1 MQKKFTIYLPVVL
14 LCLFLAQNSNAQ
26 QQMENPGFEF
36 WEDFGI
42 GPDTL
47 EPVNW
52 SSLKS
57 SDGGELIN
65 MLIPQVWEQSTDAHS
80 GMYSVKLE
88 NLPIITYVAPGTLT
102 NGRVHATFPPSDAFV
117 FTAVDDPQWN
127 TPFTDTPDSLTIW
140 AKFFPQLNDK
150 AHVIAILHTDS
161 AKIVDSTAMNWI
173 ATAHIEIPNE
183 ISEWT
188 RLAVPF
194 TYLNSNTPEHI
205 LFAIY
210 SGDAQDA
217 QLGSIMYLDDI
228 ELTYYNVSVNSPNF
242 DHAKMYFTNEKLVIK
257 LGAEDL
263 NKDFTMQILDL
274 SGRVIIS
281 SEFLS
286 SDSNEFQVDIPSG
299 VYICKIRN
307 ESTEFTQKLVK

>member
-1 MQKKFTIYLPVVL
+1 MQRNFTAY
-14 LCLFLAQNSNAQ
+14 LFLILLTIIFVHNTNGQ
-26 QQMENPGFEF
+26 QQIENPGFEY

-80 GMYSVKLE
+80 GMYSVRLE
-88 NLPIITYVAPGTLT
+88 NLPILAFVAPGTLT

-117 FTAVDDPQWN
+117 FSDVNDPQWN
-127 TPFTDTPDSLTIW
+127 TSFTDTPDSLAIW
-140 AKFFPQLNDK
+140 VKFFPQLDDK

-183 ISEWT
+183 INEWT
-188 RLAVPF
+188 RLSVPF
-194 TYLNSNTPEHI
+194 TYLNSNIPEHI

-210 SGDAQDA
+210 SGDAQNA

-228 ELTYYNVSVNSPNF
+228 ELTYYNVSVNSASS
-242 DHAKMYFTNEKLVIK
+242 DLTKIYFANDKLFIK
-257 LGAEDL
+257 LSTEDIHKNL
-263 NKDFTMQILDL
+263 TYEILDL
-274 SGRVIIS
+274 SGRVILS

-286 SDSNEFQVDIPSG
+286 STLNEFDANIPAG
-299 VYICKIRN
+299 VYICKIKN
-307 ESTEFTQKLVK
+307 ESMEFTQKLVK